1 MKDVPY
7 QAESKVRANDIEIA
21 YDSFGEPGAPPLVLI
36 MGFTAQM
43 IMWDEGFCEG
53 LARRGYRVIRF
64 DNRDVGHTTWF
75 TEAGTPKIGAVV
87 AAMLR
92 GEPVQVP
99 YKLIDMAEDTL
110 GLMDVLGIESA
121 HVVGMSMGG
130 MIAQTLAVHYPERVR
145 TLASLSSTTGHPG
158 LPQATPEAWGT
169 LIKPAPMNLVGF
181 IEHAVPVWRIIN
193 GPLVT
198 IDEKFVRER
207 ARRTFERGVS
217 LDGYARQ
224 MAAITAS
231 GSRRK
236 VLQSVRIPA
245 LVIHGDADPLLP
257 PAHGI
262 DTAEAIPAAKLHI
275 VKGMGHDIPAAF
287 WPELI
292 EAIAG
297 HAR

>member
-1 MKDVPY
+1 MKDVHY
-7 QAESKVRANDIEIA
+7 QAESKVRANGIEIA

-43 IMWDEGFCEG
+43 ILWDEGFCEG

-64 DNRDVGHTTWF
+64 DNRDVGHTSWF
-75 TEAGTPKIGAVV
+75 TEAGTPRIGVLV
-87 AAMLR
+87 AALMR
-92 GEPVQVP
+92 GEAVHVP

-130 MIAQTLAVHYPERVR
+130 MIAQTMAVHFPERLR
-145 TLASLSSTTGHPG
+145 TLTSLSSTTGHPG
-158 LPQATPEAWGT
+158 LPQATPEAWEMLT
-169 LIKPAPMNLVGF
+169 KPAPMDREGF
-181 IEHAVPVWRIIN
+181 VEHAVPVWRVIN

-198 IDEKFVRER
+198 IDEEFIRER
-207 ARRTFERGVS
+207 ARRTFERGIS
-217 LDGYARQ
+217 LEGYARQ

-236 VLQSVRIPA
+236 ALRSVRVPA
-245 LVIHGDADPLLP
+245 LVIHGDSDPLLP

-262 DTAEAIPAAKLHI
+262 DTAEAIPGAKLHI
-275 VKGMGHDIPAAF
+275 VKGMGHDIPSVF
-287 WPELI
+287 WAELI

>member
-1 MKDVPY
+1 MEDVAY
-7 QAESKVRANDIEIA
+7 QAESRVRANGIEIA
-21 YDSFGEPGAPPLVLI
+21 YDTFGESEAPPLVLI

-75 TEAGTPKIGAVV
+75 REAGTPKIGALV
-87 AAMLR
+87 AALLR
-92 GEPVQVP
+92 GEPIQVP
-99 YKLIDMAEDTL
+99 YKLIDMAGDTL

-130 MIAQTLAVHYPERVR
+130 MIAQTMAVHYPERVR
-145 TLASLSSTTGHPG
+145 TLTSLSSTTGHPG
-158 LPQATPEAWGT
+158 LPQATPAAWEMLT
-169 LIKPAPMNLVGF
+169 KPAPMDREGF
-181 IEHAVPVWRIIN
+181 VEHAVPVWRVIN

-198 IDEKFVRER
+198 IDEKFIRER

-217 LDGYARQ
+217 LAGYARQ

-231 GSRRK
+231 GSRRRA
-236 VLQSVRIPA
+236 LRSVRVPA
-245 LVIHGDADPLLP
+245 LVIHGDVDPLLP
-257 PAHGI
+257 LAHGI
-262 DTAEAIPAAKLHI
+262 DTAEAIPEAMLHV
-275 VKGMGHDIPAAF
+275 VKGMGHDIPAVF

>member
-145 TLASLSSTTGHPG
+145 TLTSLSSTTGHPG

-198 IDEKFVRER
+198 IDEKFVR
-207 ARRTFERGVS
+207 
-217 LDGYARQ
+217 
-224 MAAITAS
+224 
-231 GSRRK
+231 
-236 VLQSVRIPA
+236 
-245 LVIHGDADPLLP
+245 
-257 PAHGI
+257 
-262 DTAEAIPAAKLHI
+262 
-275 VKGMGHDIPAAF
+275 
-287 WPELI
+287 
-292 EAIAG
+292 
-297 HAR
+297 

>member
-1 MKDVPY
+1 MKDVAY
-7 QAESKVRANDIEIA
+7 QAESKVRANGIEIA
-21 YDSFGEPGAPPLVLI
+21 YDSFGESVSPPLMLI

-43 IMWDEGFCEG
+43 VMWDEGFCEG

-64 DNRDVGHTTWF
+64 DNRDVGHSTWF
-75 TEAGTPKIGAVV
+75 TEAGTPKIGALV

-92 GEPVQVP
+92 GEPFRVP

-121 HVVGMSMGG
+121 HVAGMSMGG
-130 MIAQTLAVHYPERVR
+130 MIAQTMAVHYPERVK
-145 TLASLSSTTGHPG
+145 TLTSLSSTTGHPG
-158 LPQATPEAWGT
+158 LPQATPEAWEMLT
-169 LIKPAPMNLVGF
+169 KPAPMDREGF
-181 IEHAVPVWRIIN
+181 IDHAVPVWRVIN
-193 GPLVT
+193 GPQMT
-198 IDEKFVRER
+198 IDEDFIRRR

-217 LDGYARQ
+217 REGYARQ

-236 VLQSVRIPA
+236 ALQSVHVPT

-257 PAHGI
+257 LVHGI
-262 DTAEAIPAAKLHI
+262 ATAEAIPGAKLRI
-275 VKGMGHDIPAAF
+275 VKGMGHDIPPVV

>member
-1 MKDVPY
+1 MKDVAY

-21 YDSFGEPGAPPLVLI
+21 YDSFGESGAPPLVLI

-64 DNRDVGHTTWF
+64 DNRDVGHTTWL
-75 TEAGTPKIGAVV
+75 TEAGTPKIGDLV

-92 GEPVQVP
+92 GEPVRVP

-130 MIAQTLAVHYPERVR
+130 MIAQTMAVHYPERVK
-145 TLASLSSTTGHPG
+145 TFTSLSSTTGHPG
-158 LPQATPEAWGT
+158 LPQATPEAWEMLT
-169 LIKPAPMNLVGF
+169 KPAPMDREGF
-181 IEHAVPVWRIIN
+181 IEHAVPVWRVIN
-193 GPLVT
+193 GPQMT
-198 IDEKFVRER
+198 IDEDFIRRR

-217 LDGYARQ
+217 LEGYARQ

-236 VLQSVRIPA
+236 ALQSVRIPA

-262 DTAEAIPAAKLHI
+262 ATAEAIPGAKLHI
-275 VKGMGHDIPAAF
+275 VKGMGHDIPPVV

-292 EAIAG
+292 EAVAG

>member
-7 QAESKVRANDIEIA
+7 QAESKVRANGIEIA
-21 YDSFGEPGAPPLVLI
+21 YDSFGEPGATPLVLI

-43 IMWDEGFCEG
+43 ILWDEGFCEG

-64 DNRDVGHTTWF
+64 DNRDVGHTSWL

-87 AAMLR
+87 SAMLR

-110 GLMDVLGIESA
+110 GLMDVLGIETA
-121 HVVGMSMGG
+121 HIVGMSMGG
-130 MIAQTLAVHYPERVR
+130 MIAQTTAIHYPERVR
-145 TLASLSSTTGHPG
+145 TLTSLSSTTGHPG
-158 LPQATPEAWGT
+158 LPQATPEAWET
-169 LIKPAPMNLVGF
+169 LIKPAPVDKEGF
-181 IEHAVPVWRIIN
+181 VEHAVPIWRIIN

-198 IDEKFVRER
+198 IDEHFIRER

-217 LDGYARQ
+217 LAGYARQ

-236 VLQSVRIPA
+236 ALQSVRVPA

-257 PAHGI
+257 LAHGI
-262 DTAEAIPAAKLHI
+262 DTAEAIPGAKLHI
-275 VKGMGHDIPAAF
+275 VKGMGHDIPALF